1 LTIPD
6 ASPAGSGL
14 ALDDTVVVSS
24 RCPVTQIEFLEV
36 RLTTRH
42 EYTGDLNITL
52 TSPLN
57 RTSVLAE
64 QRLCNDDSRTGDDCG
79 AFSSWTFLSS
89 RHMNE
94 PAEGRWTLSI
104 RDGLTGRSGQLV
116 AWSLRIHGR

>member
-1 LTIPD
+1 
-6 ASPAGSGL
+6 
-14 ALDDTVVVSS
+14 
-24 RCPVTQIEFLEV
+24 VTQIEFVEM

-57 RTSVLAE
+57 HSSVLAE
-64 QRLCNDDSRTGDDCG
+64 QRLCNDDARTGDDCG
-79 AFSSWTFLSS
+79 AFSNWTFGSV

-94 PAEGRWTLSI
+94 AAAGRWTLSI
-104 RDGLTGRSGQLV
+104 RDGRAGKSGQLV